1 MDDRSTWFLPLGYQR
16 LRLIGCFF
24 GDDPRSPNYF
34 EPTPEV
40 DIFEA
45 FRHYVECRS
54 QAWAAAPDP
63 LPVSLFAAAR
73 FLTGDLNAA
82 EVILDHLP
90 VKAYKTDHGAGYC
103 LVMPQNVLRTSLP
116 LPADLK
122 DINHWLANSAEQAT
136 LRKWLAENHNRLSW
150 HEESGVYQLHSRA

>member
-24 GDDPRSPNYF
+24 GDNPRSPNYF
-34 EPTPEV
+34 EPTPVV

-45 FRHYVECRS
+45 FRHYVERMS
-54 QAWAAAPDP
+54 RVWAAESDP
-63 LPVSLFAAAR
+63 FALFAAAR

-90 VKAYKTDHGAGYC
+90 VKAVKLDHGAGYC
-103 LVMPQNVLRTSLP
+103 LVIAQNILHTSLP

-122 DINHWLANSAEQAT
+122 DINRWLEDFTEQAA
-136 LRKWLAENHNRLSW
+136 LRI
-150 HEESGVYQLHSRA
+150 